1 MPGMDEGDGRSQN
14 HGRALDGHGIM
25 VVIDTE

>member
-25 VVIDTE
+25 VIGTE